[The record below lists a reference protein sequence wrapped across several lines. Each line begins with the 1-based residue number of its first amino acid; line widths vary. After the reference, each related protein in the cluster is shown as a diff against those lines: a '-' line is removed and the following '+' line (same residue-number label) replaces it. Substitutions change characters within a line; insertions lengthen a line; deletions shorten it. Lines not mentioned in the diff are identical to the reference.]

1 MINHISPERGDN
13 TVGVTMYL
21 FGPGR
26 YNEHRDQRVIAAAD
40 PLGFDDGTRLDIAAD
55 REEIIAL
62 GQSLDSHRRAMG
74 VQMRGGHVWH
84 CSLSLPPNEST
95 PERRLNDEQW
105 SQAARYIVKEMGFD
119 DPDSSKAPCRWL
131 AVHHGTSV
139 GGNEHIHIVV
149 NLVREDGT
157 FASIWNDR
165 RTMSRVT
172 AQLEKRFG
180 LQSVRGRSGGGM
192 PGLSRAEIEQTRR
205 RGDNSEP
212 DRLKLARIVR
222 GCAAAAAD
230 ETDFVQRLRESG
242 VMVRPRYAPGGRSV
256 VVGYSVAR
264 KPAPSARAAAR
275 DPRRAGTSSTN
286 ARSATL
292 WFGGGRLGSDLS
304 LPRLR
309 ESWNS
314 TPAEAAM
321 HVNAWGRTRPRSSS
335 RPRYT
340 GEVWDQ
346 AMQVLVGVREQL
358 ASVPADDVATWSA
371 AARQAAGVLAAW
383 STRLE
388 TDRPGPLAAAAD
400 VLAAS
405 AQTRYGEAR
414 ARPRGRINDLRGVA
428 MVMAAVTGRTD
439 QATRQAMLIRQI
451 TRLMQALHDMHLA
464 RGQAAQA
471 AALAE
476 VARNK
481 LVHLHQR
488 STVSTMAPIPAPA
501 PRPGGGFGVTS
512 VDRET
517 TTAWAGR

>member
-1 MINHISPERGDN
+1 MINYISPERGDN

-40 PLGFDDGTRLDIAAD
+40 PLGFDDGTHLDIDAD
-55 REEIIAL
+55 REEILAL
-62 GQSLDSHRRAMG
+62 GQRLDSHRRAMSI
-74 VQMRGGHVWH
+74 QMRGGHVWH
-84 CSLSLPPNEST
+84 CSLSLSPHEST
-95 PERRLNDEQW
+95 PEQRLNDEQW
-105 SQAARYIVKEMGFD
+105 AQAARYIVKQMGFD
-119 DPDSSKAPCRWL
+119 DPDSSKAACRWL
-131 AVHHGTSV
+131 AVHHGPSV

-165 RTMSRVT
+165 RTMSRIT
-172 AQLEKRFG
+172 AELEKRFG
-180 LQSVRGRSGGGM
+180 LQSVRGRGGGGM
-192 PGLSRAEIEQTRR
+192 PGLTRAEIEQARR
-205 RGDNSEP
+205 RGDTSEP

-222 GCAAAAAD
+222 GCATAATD

-242 VMVRPRYAPGGRSV
+242 VMVRPRYAPGGRTA

-264 KPAPSARAAAR
+264 KPTSSAHAAGR
-275 DPRRAGTSSTN
+275 DPRRTATRSTN
-286 ARSATL
+286 ARSVTL

-314 TPAEAAM
+314 TTTETAR
-321 HVNAWGRTRPRSSS
+321 HLNAWTRTQPRATS

-340 GEVWDQ
+340 AEVWDQ

-358 ASVPADDVATWSA
+358 ASVPVDDVATWSA
-371 AARQAAGVLAAW
+371 VAHQAAGILAAW

-388 TDRPGPLAAAAD
+388 ADRPGPLAAAAD

-414 ARPRGRINDLRGVA
+414 ARPRGRIKDLRGVA
-428 MVMAAVTGRTD
+428 MVMAAVSGRTD
-439 QATRQAMLIRQI
+439 QAARQAMLIRQI

-464 RGQAAQA
+464 RGQATQA

-476 VARNK
+476 VARTK

-488 STVSTMAPIPAPA
+488 STVSTMTPIPSLA
-501 PRPGGGFGVTS
+501 PRPGGGSSIAS
-512 VDRET
+512 VDREA
-517 TTAWAGR
+517 TAWAGR

>member
-1 MINHISPERGDN
+1 VINYISPERGDN

-40 PLGFDDGTRLDIAAD
+40 PLGFDDGTRLDIEAD
-55 REEIIAL
+55 REEILAL

-74 VQMRGGHVWH
+74 IQMRGGHVWH
-84 CSLSLPPNEST
+84 CSLSLPPHEST
-95 PERRLNDEQW
+95 PERRLSDEQW
-105 SQAARYIVKEMGFD
+105 AEAARYVVKRMGFD
-119 DPDSSKAPCRWL
+119 DPDSSKAACRWL
-131 AVHHGTSV
+131 AVHHGPSV
-139 GGNEHIHIVV
+139 GGNEHIHLIV

-165 RTMSRVT
+165 RTMSRIT
-172 AQLEKRFG
+172 AELEKQFG
-180 LQSVRGRSGGGM
+180 LQHVRGRDGGGM
-192 PGLSRAEIEQTRR
+192 PGLTRAEIERARR
-205 RGDNSEP
+205 HGDNNEP

-222 GCAAAAAD
+222 GCATAAAD
-230 ETDFVQRLRESG
+230 EADFVQRLRESG
-242 VMVRPRYAPGGRSV
+242 VMVRPRYAPGGRTA

-264 KPAPSARAAAR
+264 KPAPSGPAAAR
-275 DPRRAGTSSTN
+275 DPRRAGVRSTST
-286 ARSATL
+286 RTVTL

-314 TPAEAAM
+314 TPDEAARY
-321 HVNAWGRTRPRSSS
+321 VSAWGRTRPRSTP

-340 GEVWDQ
+340 AEVWDQ

-358 ASVPADDVATWSA
+358 ASVPVDDVATWA
-371 AARQAAGVLAAW
+371 AAAHQAAGVLAAW

-388 TDRPGPLAAAAD
+388 PDRPGPLAAAAD

-405 AQTRYGEAR
+405 AQTRHGEAR
-414 ARPRGRINDLRGVA
+414 ARPRGRIKDLRGVA
-428 MVMAAVTGRTD
+428 MVMAAVSGRAD

-476 VARNK
+476 VARTK

-488 STVSTMAPIPAPA
+488 STVSSLTPIPALA
-501 PRPGGGFGVTS
+501 PRSGGGFGVAG
-512 VDRET
+512 VDRD